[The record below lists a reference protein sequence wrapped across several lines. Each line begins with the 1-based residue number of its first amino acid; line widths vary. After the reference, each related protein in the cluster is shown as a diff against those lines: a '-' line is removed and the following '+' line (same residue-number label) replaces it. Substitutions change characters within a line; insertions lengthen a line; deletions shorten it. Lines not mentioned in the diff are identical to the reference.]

1 MPFDPSL
8 WDNSDPTYAPGLVWG
23 GRDSKHAYWVAQR
36 RYVKA
41 GYKVKRVPLGRGDKT
56 APVDLAMAAQCRDLT
71 REMLRWYENAGN
83 AAVSAGTW
91 KWLIARY
98 KTDEFSRYQ
107 DVKANTRRGYDQWLA
122 LVESVLGHIQIA
134 DTNYPVL
141 AMIQKGKAKK
151 GRSDHHIHYWFNTLR
166 RVARHGILIE
176 AKGAATV
183 SEILSTMR
191 IPSPAA
197 RSIAPTRAQI
207 EAIVAASDTA
217 GLRTFSLGVLIQYWF
232 GLRAVDVRGQILD
245 GMWADGL
252 TWEMFSGDL
261 SSFTKV
267 ISKTRRSLPE
277 PYTFDLT
284 LTPNIRQRLIDIAE
298 DLESRSGPITI
309 SNKTGNPFT
318 PDGWS
323 QAWARCRTA
332 AGVPKE
338 IWLMDTRAGA
348 LTDAS
353 QMTGVTQ
360 VMLRN
365 AGQHK
370 DAATTG
376 RYLRDRSRDAN
387 KVVKLRMAK

>member
-56 APVDLAMAAQCRDLT
+56 APVDLAMAAQCR
-71 REMLRWYENAGN
+71 
-83 AAVSAGTW
+83 
-91 KWLIARY
+91 
-98 KTDEFSRYQ
+98 
-107 DVKANTRRGYDQWLA
+107 
-122 LVESVLGHIQIA
+122 
-134 DTNYPVL
+134 
-141 AMIQKGKAKK
+141 
-151 GRSDHHIHYWFNTLR
+151 
-166 RVARHGILIE
+166 
-176 AKGAATV
+176 
-183 SEILSTMR
+183 
-191 IPSPAA
+191 
-197 RSIAPTRAQI
+197 
-207 EAIVAASDTA
+207 
-217 GLRTFSLGVLIQYWF
+217 
-232 GLRAVDVRGQILD
+232 
-245 GMWADGL
+245 
-252 TWEMFSGDL
+252 
-261 SSFTKV
+261 
-267 ISKTRRSLPE
+267 
-277 PYTFDLT
+277 DLT